1 MSKTKVKTQNK
12 EKTVK
17 KSKKIEDRQQGT
29 NQSDNEFS
37 TDWDV
42 EKYRREYESEEH
54 WQLRK
59 RFMELHKDK
68 FPEDKI
74 VCLAQ
79 VFTNME
85 FMGCKYPSETMHM
98 VAELSKDVAKEFRA
112 ERANRLKR
120 TFVAASDAA
129 EARAKGRRN

>member
-1 MSKTKVKTQNK
+1 MSKTKTKAQKQAKQN
-12 EKTVK
+12 EQT
-17 KSKKIEDRQQGT
+17 EHDQHQQ
-29 NQSDNEFS
+29 QSDTEFS

-59 RFMELHKDK
+59 RFMDVHKDK
-68 FPEDKI
+68 FPEDKL

-85 FMGCKYPSETMHM
+85 FMGCKYPSETMIM
-98 VAELSKDVAKEFRA
+98 VGELSQEVAKEFRA
-112 ERANRLKR
+112 DRANRLKR
-120 TFVAASDAA
+120 TFVTASDAA
-129 EARAKGRRN
+129 EARAKGRRKN